1 MARVLD
7 GSYLRLNLQKL
18 KFHMFQSNTV
28 CIEIVK
34 NYGRN
39 GEEKDSK

>member
-18 KFHMFQSNTV
+18 QSNTV

-34 NYGRN
+34 NDGRS